1 MYKYSVKNT
10 RQVKNNSIPEDI
22 NTKLKIIKNKKSVNG
37 ILKESMHL
45 QRNPENNHKT
55 RKYHRDGVIN
65 RLEDDHKSNKKEI
78 KDLINQIRSEV
89 DFTQNPYDVIETI
102 EDLIWLEESIRDSSC
117 ANKVRYMA
125 MGINTVTNPDLSVL
139 KRKIKEYQE
148 VLEVNESKNRVE
160 KWSDVKEHLLDI
172 ICEYGN
178 EKVFKVPLLKNCY
191 NNWRVWVERV
201 LANIWCDN
209 YSVKEL
215 KEEISRGKGY
225 PAEWSGI
232 DFTQTPRQIKD
243 KLIKYSECTEGRDKK
258 STKITVDSIINSST
272 RNNHK
277 KPEKRIRKVNP
288 VIQDISNYNHE
299 QGEESSLNIQCTEH
313 ILKRDLYTVEIHQN
327 NRIEEEM
334 DKPTKADKAG
344 RMDNKADK
352 VGRMD
357 NKADKADKVG
367 RMDNKDRLDKADN
380 KPSRSDKADR
390 LDNKADRPDRS
401 SDDKDRPDRPNKTDR
416 PDNKADRSDRL
427 NNKADRLDRPDRADR
442 SDKPSKPDRLDNK
455 ADNKTD
461 RSDRLDRADR
471 SDRPNKTDRS
481 DNKPSRPDRLDK
493 APSFYFESGGK
504 RALLQVREIS
514 PL

>member
-45 QRNPENNHKT
+45 HRNPENNHKT
-55 RKYHRDGVIN
+55 RKYHRDRVIN
-65 RLEDDHKSNKKEI
+65 RLEDDHRSNKKEI

-191 NNWRVWVERV
+191 NNWQVWVERV

-243 KLIKYSECTEGRDKK
+243 KLIKYSECTEERDKK

-277 KPEKRIRKVNP
+277 KPEKRTRKVNP
-288 VIQDISNYNHE
+288 VIQNISNYNHE

-334 DKPTKADKAG
+334 DKPS
-344 RMDNKADK
+344 
-352 VGRMD
+352 
-357 NKADKADKVG
+357 KADKADKAD
-367 RMDNKDRLDKADN
+367 RPNKLDRPDRPSKADRLDNKTDRPSKA
-380 KPSRSDKADR
+380 DKADR

-416 PDNKADRSDRL
+416 
-427 NNKADRLDRPDRADR
+427 
-442 SDKPSKPDRLDNK
+442 LDNK
-455 ADNKTD
+455 T
-461 RSDRLDRADR
+461 DR
-471 SDRPNKTDRS
+471 SDRPNKTDRPNKL
-481 DNKPSRPDRLDK
+481 DKPDRPDRPDKADKPSKPDRLDK